1 MLVEKTKSEAIKLV
15 QGGQAYMVE
24 IREKFPGSTYVFFLD
39 GNKWLVL
46 KDGKPQGK
54 VERRNVINA
63 IINADKDWTISVA
76 WQTVSN
82 WADPFIEFA
91 NSVLNVIRRPCVLQ
105 FQLTDGPETI
115 TTYEMPVRKTN
126 VFQLVASAK
135 ERKFDII
142 EYLGHTY
149 HLVGWD
155 KMRIKGK
162 YVFRLTLDR
171 QL

>member
-1 MLVEKTKSEAIKLV
+1 MLIQKSKAEALKLV
-15 QGGQAYMVE
+15 QTNQAYLLE
-24 IREKFPGSTYVFFLD
+24 IREKFPGPAYIFFLD
-39 GNKWLVL
+39 GGKWTVFRN
-46 KDGKPQGK
+46 GKMVGK
-54 VERRNVINA
+54 VEQRNVVNA
-63 IINADKDWTISVA
+63 IINAKKEADILVA

-115 TTYEMPVRKTN
+115 TTYEMPVRRTN
-126 VFQLVASAK
+126 VFSIVAAAK
-135 ERKFDII
+135 ERKFDTV
-142 EYLGHTY
+142 EYLGNVY
-149 HLVGWD
+149 HLIGWD
-155 KMRIKGK
+155 KMKIKGK